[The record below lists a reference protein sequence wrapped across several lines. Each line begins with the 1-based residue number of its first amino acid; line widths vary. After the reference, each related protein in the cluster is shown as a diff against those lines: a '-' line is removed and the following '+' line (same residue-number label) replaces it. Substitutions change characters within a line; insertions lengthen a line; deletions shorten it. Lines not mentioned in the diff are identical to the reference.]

1 MYLGNV
7 IKKNALIQSSFWVII
22 VVAPFL
28 TLWPTL
34 TGPFLFDDYSNLNAL
49 REVGGNLT
57 LEGVKNYITDKS
69 AGPTGRPL
77 SMLSFLINDVYWP
90 SNAESFKYTNILI
103 HILNGLALTWL
114 ILMIARRH
122 FVELDARLKVAA
134 ILLAGF
140 WVLNPYHLSSIA
152 YVIQRMA
159 LLSAFCVLVGLIVFI
174 KGRVFLEKGKKK
186 TGYTLI
192 WTGYVVGAGI
202 GALFKENAAVFF
214 FLAPLMEHL
223 LFGKASK
230 EKKPFLLTLTFLVP
244 ILALVFFLASYILW
258 QHAYIWYRDFTL
270 TERLLSQSR
279 TMGYYLWRY
288 IVPGVGYSG
297 IYTDGFEKSTDLFQ
311 PASTFFWFLA
321 HFAIVLIAFLFRKR
335 WPLFFLGICFFYIA
349 HSIESSVIPLEL
361 FFEHRNYLPSA
372 LLLLGLLHA
381 SRIKYFVPTAIAI
394 VMLTASL
401 QYLRSTF
408 WSNEQQ
414 LKSIMVVENPRSER
428 ALITYA
434 SYLEKSGE
442 ASHALKLLRN
452 FMANEDYGFDIAL
465 NSIKLA
471 CALKSD
477 NEADVSSLLESLEK
491 YRGKASAMT
500 DQVKSISD
508 QIRKDWCQTLTF
520 EDLYRF
526 LDLYMAAY
534 PRDGEATQAQYVARG
549 YVAFYS
555 GEDEQLKYNI
565 LKALEVRKNP
575 RLAYSGCSQLLIL
588 SRKDACLCFTNHKKY
603 ITDEPPTAKN
613 MMQKIFGEHGD
624 LTTSYNQRMKDVCAD
639 HDA

>member
-311 PASTFFWFLA
+311 PASTFFGS
-321 HFAIVLIAFLFRKR
+321 
-335 WPLFFLGICFFYIA
+335 WPT
-349 HSIESSVIPLEL
+349 
-361 FFEHRNYLPSA
+361 LPS
-372 LLLLGLLHA
+372 
-381 SRIKYFVPTAIAI
+381 Y
-394 VMLTASL
+394 
-401 QYLRSTF
+401 
-408 WSNEQQ
+408 
-414 LKSIMVVENPRSER
+414 
-428 ALITYA
+428 
-434 SYLEKSGE
+434 
-442 ASHALKLLRN
+442 
-452 FMANEDYGFDIAL
+452 
-465 NSIKLA
+465 
-471 CALKSD
+471 
-477 NEADVSSLLESLEK
+477 
-491 YRGKASAMT
+491 
-500 DQVKSISD
+500 
-508 QIRKDWCQTLTF
+508 
-520 EDLYRF
+520 
-526 LDLYMAAY
+526 
-534 PRDGEATQAQYVARG
+534 
-549 YVAFYS
+549 
-555 GEDEQLKYNI
+555 
-565 LKALEVRKNP
+565 
-575 RLAYSGCSQLLIL
+575 
-588 SRKDACLCFTNHKKY
+588 
-603 ITDEPPTAKN
+603 
-613 MMQKIFGEHGD
+613 
-624 LTTSYNQRMKDVCAD
+624 
-639 HDA
+639 